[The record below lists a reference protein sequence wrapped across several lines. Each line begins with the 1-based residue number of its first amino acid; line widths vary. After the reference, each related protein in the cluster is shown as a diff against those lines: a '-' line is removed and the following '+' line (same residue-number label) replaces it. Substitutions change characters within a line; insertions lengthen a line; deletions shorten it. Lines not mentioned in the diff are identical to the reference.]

1 MGTCKYCGQSAGLLS
16 HAHKECE
23 EKHEQGLEQLEQ
35 ILRQFFTGQ
44 QTVQSMRQAIVSLRT
59 PTFLKKSEVE
69 QCAAKVLDVHGEQLR
84 PPYNQQTLDQIND
97 FINGLSLD
105 RQTLNERGC
114 LNKLAEKLL
123 RGYLASFFVSGT
135 PIATIKS
142 QEQQIDRVLPM
153 TQSQKL
159 DAYMHVLNRAA
170 HNFLSNGL
178 ISDSEQQQIEQYA
191 QSLSLPLYD
200 LPAQYKGTDIEKVNQ
215 AIIIKNLQRGILP
228 QSGISLPV
236 LLGKSEAVLWVYDGV
251 TYYQE
256 KIEKEYRHNSGGFSF
271 RVAKGVYYRTGS
283 GRSKPIEH
291 SVMNNEGKGSL
302 IITNKNIIFYA
313 QTKSV
318 KIPFKKIIGVT
329 PYSDGI
335 EVHKDGNAKRM
346 AFQGF
351 DCWFV
356 MNILSFVN
364 D

>member
-1 MGTCKYCGQSAGLLS
+1 MGTCKYCGQSAGLFS

-23 EKHEQGLEQLEQ
+23 EKHEQGLEQLET
-35 ILRQFFTGQ
+35 ILYQYFLGL
-44 QTVQSMRQAIVSLRT
+44 QTVSSLRQAIVNIRKPL
-59 PTFLKKSEVE
+59 FLKKDDVE
-69 QCAAKVLDVHGEQLR
+69 QCAIKVLDKYAELLR
-84 PPYNQQTLDQIND
+84 PPYNQQVLDKIND
-97 FINGLSLD
+97 FIQGLSLD
-105 RQTLNERGC
+105 RQNLNASGC
-114 LNKLAEKLL
+114 LNRLGEKIL

-135 PIATIKS
+135 PIATIKG
-142 QEQQIDRVLPM
+142 QEQQLDRVLPV
-153 TQSQKL
+153 THEQKL
-159 DAYMHVLNRAA
+159 ESYMHVLNRAA

-228 QSGISLPV
+228 QSCVSLPV

-291 SVMNNEGKGSL
+291 SVMNNEGIGSL

-346 AFQGF
+346 VFQGF

>member
-1 MGTCKYCGQSAGLLS
+1 MATCKYCGLSAGMFS

-23 EKHEQGLEQLEQ
+23 EKHEQGLDQLEK
-35 ILRQFFTGQ
+35 ILRQYFSGL
-44 QTVQSMRQAIVSLRT
+44 QTVASMRQAIVNLRK
-59 PTFLKKSEVE
+59 PTFLKKSDVE
-69 QCAAKVLDVHGEQLR
+69 QCAIKVLDAHGEQLR
-84 PPYNQQTLDQIND
+84 PPYNQQTLDKIND
-97 FINGLSLD
+97 FIVGLGLD
-105 RQTLNERGC
+105 RQKLIASGC
-114 LNKLAEKLL
+114 LNRLGEKILK
-123 RGYLASFFVSGT
+123 GYLASYFVSGT
-135 PIATIKS
+135 PIATIRG
-142 QEQQIDRVLPM
+142 QEQQLDKVLPV
-153 TQSQKL
+153 TAEQRL

-178 ISDSEQQQIEQYA
+178 ISDSEQQQIEHYA

-200 LPAQYKGTDIEKVNQ
+200 LPAQYQGTDIEKVNQ

-228 QSGISLPV
+228 QSGVALPV
-236 LLGKSEAVLWVYDGV
+236 LLGKTESVLWVYNNV

-256 KIEKEYRHNSGGFSF
+256 KIEREYKHNTGGFSF
-271 RVAKGVYYRTGS
+271 RVMKGVYYRTGS

-291 SVMNNEGKGSL
+291 SVMNNEGVGSL

-318 KIPFKKIIGVT
+318 KIPFKKIVGVT
-329 PYSDGI
+329 PYSDGL

-346 AFQGF
+346 VFQGF

-356 MNILSFVN
+356 MNILSFVS